1 MSDRKIANQYRIA
14 IWETIATNWTS
25 HTDDSLLWSAWAD
38 MVIRCLKADESI
50 DMRSDILINMSSDI
64 TSIHS
69 LETVLNVIVNMNALS
84 IEGNK
89 DFICRVM
96 HTMFR
101 NKKRQQMDEYMCPKT
116 NNRINFAM
124 LFTRISNI
132 IITFVNCQPRGHY
145 HNKIIHINDQ
155 RMERGRRNTSGD

>member
-101 NKKRQQMDEYMCPKT
+101 NKKRQQMDEYMCPKPT
-116 NNRINFAM
+116 IASILPCYLREFQTLLLRSSI
-124 LFTRISNI
+124 
-132 IITFVNCQPRGHY
+132 VN
-145 HNKIIHINDQ
+145 HINDQ